1 MKHRYIEVVVLQ
13 GSDIQIVGKI
23 PATHQQAFEEAL
35 AQGLELTFPLF
46 DTRIIVVK
54 NGKKTIL
61 VPK

>member
-1 MKHRYIEVVVLQ
+1 MKHLWVDVVILQ

-23 PATHQQAFEEAL
+23 PTKLQQAFEQSL
-35 AQGLELTFPLF
+35 AQGLELTFPIY